1 MDLNLAGIIE
11 SARSVADKAAL
22 SAPDPNADL
31 REAAEQFE
39 AIFLNEFIKQ
49 ARKAKLAEDIFG
61 SSAQD
66 TYTEMMDREPASNLS
81 GRGNLGIA
89 EALVRQLGQGQQD
102 LGQQD
107 LGQLGKG
114 KSD

>member
-1 MDLNLAGIIE
+1 MQSEMNMSGIIE
-11 SARSVADKAAL
+11 AARATAENASLKPLDR
-22 SAPDPNADL
+22 NADL

-61 SSAQD
+61 SEAQD
-66 TYTEMMDREPASNLS
+66 TYQDMMDRELS
-81 GRGNLGIA
+81 TQLAGRVNLGIA
-89 EALVRQLGQGQQD
+89 EALVRQLGQG
-102 LGQQD
+102 
-107 LGQLGKG
+107 

>member
-1 MDLNLAGIIE
+1 MQGEMNISGIIE
-11 SARSVADKAAL
+11 AARTTAENASLKPLDR
-22 SAPDPNADL
+22 NADL

-61 SSAQD
+61 SEAQD
-66 TYTEMMDREPASNLS
+66 TYQDMMDRELS
-81 GRGNLGIA
+81 SQLAGRVNLGIA
-89 EALVRQLGQGQQD
+89 EALVRQLGQG
-102 LGQQD
+102 
-107 LGQLGKG
+107 

>member
-1 MDLNLAGIIE
+1 MHSDMKMAGMVE
-11 SARSVADKAAL
+11 VARSTAE
-22 SAPDPNADL
+22 NASLKPLNRNVDL

-61 SSAQD
+61 SEAQD
-66 TYTEMMDREPASNLS
+66 TYQDMMDRELS
-81 GRGNLGIA
+81 TLLAGRTDLGIA
-89 EALVRQLGQGQQD
+89 EALVRQLGQG
-102 LGQQD
+102 
-107 LGQLGKG
+107 

>member
-1 MDLNLAGIIE
+1 MQSEMNMSGIID
-11 SARSVADKAAL
+11 SARATAENASLKPLDR
-22 SAPDPNADL
+22 NADI

-61 SSAQD
+61 SEAQN
-66 TYTEMMDREPASNLS
+66 TYQDMMDRELS
-81 GRGNLGIA
+81 SQLAGRVNLGIA
-89 EALVRQLGQGQQD
+89 EALVRQLGQG
-102 LGQQD
+102 
-107 LGQLGKG
+107 

>member
-1 MDLNLAGIIE
+1 MKGDMNMAGIIQA
-11 SARSVADKAAL
+11 ARTTAE
-22 SAPDPNADL
+22 NASMKPLDRNASL

-61 SSAQD
+61 SEAQD
-66 TYTEMMDREPASNLS
+66 TYQDMMDRELS
-81 GRGNLGIA
+81 TQLAGRVNLGIA
-89 EALVRQLGQGQQD
+89 EALVRQLGQG
-102 LGQQD
+102 
-107 LGQLGKG
+107 

>member
-1 MDLNLAGIIE
+1 MHSEMNMSGIIE
-11 SARSVADKAAL
+11 AARATAENASLKPLD
-22 SAPDPNADL
+22 SNADL

-61 SSAQD
+61 SEAQD
-66 TYTEMMDREPASNLS
+66 TYQDMMDRELS
-81 GRGNLGIA
+81 SQLAGRVNLGIA
-89 EALVRQLGQGQQD
+89 EALVRQLGQG
-102 LGQQD
+102 
-107 LGQLGKG
+107 

>member
-1 MDLNLAGIIE
+1 MQSEMNMSGIIE
-11 SARSVADKAAL
+11 AARATAENASLKPL
-22 SAPDPNADL
+22 NRNADL

-61 SSAQD
+61 SEAQD
-66 TYTEMMDREPASNLS
+66 TYQDMMDRELS
-81 GRGNLGIA
+81 SQLAGRVNLGIA
-89 EALVRQLGQGQQD
+89 EALVRQLGQG
-102 LGQQD
+102 
-107 LGQLGKG
+107 

>member
-1 MDLNLAGIIE
+1 MQSELNMSGIIE
-11 SARSVADKAAL
+11 AARATAENASLKPL
-22 SAPDPNADL
+22 NPNADL

-61 SSAQD
+61 SEAQD
-66 TYTEMMDREPASNLS
+66 TYQDMMDRELS
-81 GRGNLGIA
+81 SQLAGRVNLGIA
-89 EALVRQLGQGQQD
+89 EALVRQLGQG
-102 LGQQD
+102 
-107 LGQLGKG
+107 

>member
-1 MDLNLAGIIE
+1 MQSEFNIPGIIE
-11 SARSVADKAAL
+11 AARATAGNASLKPIDR
-22 SAPDPNADL
+22 NADL

-61 SSAQD
+61 SEAQD
-66 TYTEMMDREPASNLS
+66 TYQDMMDRELS
-81 GRGNLGIA
+81 SQLAGRVNLGIA
-89 EALVRQLGQGQQD
+89 EALVRQLGQG
-102 LGQQD
+102 
-107 LGQLGKG
+107 

>member
-1 MDLNLAGIIE
+1 MQSELSMSSIIE
-11 SARSVADKAAL
+11 AARATAENSSLKPLDR
-22 SAPDPNADL
+22 NADL

-61 SSAQD
+61 SEAQD
-66 TYTEMMDREPASNLS
+66 TYQDMMDRELS
-81 GRGNLGIA
+81 SQLAGRVNLGIA
-89 EALVRQLGQGQQD
+89 EALVRQLGQG
-102 LGQQD
+102 
-107 LGQLGKG
+107 

>member
-1 MDLNLAGIIE
+1 MQSEMNMSGLIE
-11 SARSVADKAAL
+11 AARATAENASLKPLDR
-22 SAPDPNADL
+22 NADL

-61 SSAQD
+61 SEAQD
-66 TYTEMMDREPASNLS
+66 TYQDMMDRELS
-81 GRGNLGIA
+81 SQLAGRVNLGIA
-89 EALVRQLGQGQQD
+89 EALMRQLGQG
-102 LGQQD
+102 
-107 LGQLGKG
+107 

>member
-1 MDLNLAGIIE
+1 MNSDMKMAGIVE
-11 SARSVADKAAL
+11 VARSTAE
-22 SAPDPNADL
+22 NASLKPLNRNVGL

-61 SSAQD
+61 SEAQD
-66 TYTEMMDREPASNLS
+66 TYQDMMDRELS
-81 GRGNLGIA
+81 TLLAGRTDLGIA
-89 EALVRQLGQGQQD
+89 EALVRQLGQG
-102 LGQQD
+102 
-107 LGQLGKG
+107 